1 MYDMKLRFSKSH
13 YFLILSL
20 IIYSCELLYA
30 EYYIEKSLLR
40 AVSIRETYIRGPILI
55 LVES

>member
-1 MYDMKLRFSKSH
+1 MKLRFSKSH

-30 EYYIEKSLLR
+30 EYYIAKSVLR